1 MASKRA
7 LTREICE
14 RGGLFGTHQDG
25 AVEETQELP
34 GRLYLPAEAGIL
46 RRLGR
51 WRRARVSGQKHDAQR
66 GRERALALG

>member
-1 MASKRA
+1 MASRRA
-7 LTREICE
+7 LTREIGE

-34 GRLYLPAEAGIL
+34 RRLYLPAEARIL
-46 RRLGR
+46 RGLGR
-51 WRRARVSGQKHDAQR
+51 GRRARVSWQEHDAQR

>member
-7 LTREICE
+7 LTREIGE
-14 RGGLFGTHQDG
+14 RGGLFGTHQDR

-46 RRLGR
+46 RGLGR
-51 WRRARVSGQKHDAQR
+51 GRRAHDAQR